1 MRKHTPAVPALFLS
15 FATAVVC
22 LLLASPGAV
31 VGQSPVPQP
40 VGAPAPTSASLPDAP
55 QPALTVQSAPP
66 PVPWLWGR
74 MRNSGKPL
82 TTEQKF
88 KFYARQTFGPP
99 AVIAPAF
106 GAAIR
111 MANPPSDYPR
121 DWKDGGGAFGRLYG
135 STLAT
140 QTSKHTAEFL
150 TEAAFHYDARYSPS
164 KSDGKLARAAHAVGY
179 VFVEKT
185 DAGKTAFALPHFAG
199 AAAGGFT
206 GMAYLPLGYDTL
218 SKAGQRAGSEL
229 GQIALRNLAQEFA
242 PELAPIARPIH
253 LPKLLPVWWTPIHPV
268 QGTQTAGK

>member
-1 MRKHTPAVPALFLS
+1 
-15 FATAVVC
+15 
-22 LLLASPGAV
+22 
-31 VGQSPVPQP
+31 
-40 VGAPAPTSASLPDAP
+40 
-55 QPALTVQSAPP
+55 
-66 PVPWLWGR
+66 
-74 MRNSGKPL
+74 
-82 TTEQKF
+82 
-88 KFYARQTFGPP
+88 
-99 AVIAPAF
+99 
-106 GAAIR
+106 

-150 TEAAFHYDARYSPS
+150 TEATFHYDARYSPS

-242 PELAPIARPIH
+242 PELAPIARRIH

-268 QGTQTAGK
+268 QELKRLASSRAFSASTVSAAVRQGKAHLCRYGRQPANLQTPRS